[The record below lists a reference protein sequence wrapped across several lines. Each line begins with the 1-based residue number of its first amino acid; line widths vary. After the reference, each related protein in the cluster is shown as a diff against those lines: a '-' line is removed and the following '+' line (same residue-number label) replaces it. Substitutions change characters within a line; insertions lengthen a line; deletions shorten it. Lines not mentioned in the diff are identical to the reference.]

1 MYIYVTRAKYIE
13 RQEMDLYSQKQD
25 NRQRFQDKRR
35 LKQKHATPSDRKYH
49 NLKRAKE
56 LEEQRKLQEE
66 AAIEKLGNNFDR
78 YDKDSEK
85 LDLNA
90 ALDST
95 VEDENELKAARQ
107 RIKKVLEEKKNNE
120 GDFCPVETADIMKEY
135 TVSRGYT
142 SKDLHT
148 MDVDQLNA
156 LLGAH
161 DDRLSKGHK
170 TEQMDRTVRPRPA
183 DPKDPKPDIVAVTSS
198 PNTGKTLL
206 PKELLN
212 DQDFLDSMI

>member
-1 MYIYVTRAKYIE
+1 
-13 RQEMDLYSQKQD
+13 MDLYSQKQD
-25 NRQRFQDKRR
+25 NRQRFQDKRC

-56 LEEQRKLQEE
+56 LEERRKLQEE
-66 AAIEKLGNNFDR
+66 ATIEKLGNNFDR
-78 YDKDSEK
+78 YDKDDEK

-90 ALDST
+90 AFESA
-95 VEDENELKAARQ
+95 VEDENELRVARQ

-156 LLGAH
+156 LLEAH
-161 DDRLSKGHK
+161 DDKLSRGHK
-170 TEQMDRTVRPRPA
+170 TEQMDRTVPSRSSN
-183 DPKDPKPDIVAVTSS
+183 PKDSKLDSIAVASL
-198 PNTGKTLL
+198 PNAGKTQL
-206 PKELLN
+206 PKELLD
-212 DQDFLDSMI
+212 DQDFLDSII

>member
-1 MYIYVTRAKYIE
+1 
-13 RQEMDLYSQKQD
+13 MDLYSQKQD

-56 LEEQRKLQEE
+56 LEERRKLQEE
-66 AAIEKLGNNFDR
+66 ATIEKLGNNFDR
-78 YDKDSEK
+78 YDKDDEK

-90 ALDST
+90 AFESA
-95 VEDENELKAARQ
+95 VEDENELRVARQ

-156 LLGAH
+156 LLEAH
-161 DDRLSKGHK
+161 DGKLSRGHK
-170 TEQMDRTVRPRPA
+170 TEQMDRTIPSRPSK
-183 DPKDPKPDIVAVTSS
+183 PKDSKPDSIAVASL
-198 PNTGKTLL
+198 PNTRETRL
-206 PKELLN
+206 PKELLD
-212 DQDFLDSMI
+212 DQDFLDSII